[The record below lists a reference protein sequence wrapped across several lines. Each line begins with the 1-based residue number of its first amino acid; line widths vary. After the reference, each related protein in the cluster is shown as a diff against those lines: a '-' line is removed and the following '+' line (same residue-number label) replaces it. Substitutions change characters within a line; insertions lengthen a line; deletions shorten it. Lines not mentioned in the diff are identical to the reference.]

1 MHAWQVSV
9 FRTGRAQLRAAES
22 RPPAGIALSPQA
34 WCALTSKLQ
43 RLLTLVSHTLNLPPH
58 AAAATA
64 TAPTTAAPAPTTTAP
79 ASATAATDALAAA
92 ECAGGD
98 DAGIEGREGCGAEA
112 EAEAED
118 GGEPPRLLI
127 YTQWLAHVKYV
138 AQLLRRAGVP

>member
-64 TAPTTAAPAPTTTAP
+64 TAPTTAAPA
-79 ASATAATDALAAA
+79 SATAATDALAAA
-92 ECAGGD
+92 ERAGGD